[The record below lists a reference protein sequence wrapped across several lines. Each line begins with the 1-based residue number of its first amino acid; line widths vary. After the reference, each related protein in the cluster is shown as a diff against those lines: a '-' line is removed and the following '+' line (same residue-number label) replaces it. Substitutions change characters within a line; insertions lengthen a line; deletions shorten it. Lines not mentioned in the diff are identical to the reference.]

1 MALGKKEPAVTEI
14 ARETGD
20 PFKVLISCLLSLR
33 TKDKV
38 TDQASKRLFSRA
50 GEVKK
55 MAKLPLE
62 EIQTII
68 YPVGFYRKKA
78 KTIQDICAILLE
90 KYNGTVP
97 SSIDELL
104 LLPGVG
110 RKTANLVVTSG
121 FNKAG
126 ICVDTHVHRITNR
139 WGYVNTKTPDETEF
153 SLRKKLPATYW
164 LVFNDL
170 LVKFGQNICLPVSPF
185 CSKCPI
191 AKFCKKIHVG
201 KSR

>member
-1 MALGKKEPAVTEI
+1 MARNQKEPIVTEV
-14 ARETGD
+14 ARTTGD

-50 GEVKK
+50 GEVEN
-55 MAKLPLE
+55 MARLSVE

-78 KTIQDICAILLE
+78 KTIREICAILLA
-90 KYNGTVP
+90 KHNGNVP

-121 FNKAG
+121 FSKAG
-126 ICVDTHVHRITNR
+126 ICVDTHVHRVTNR
-139 WGYVNTKTPDETEF
+139 WGYVNTKTPEQTEF

-185 CSKCPI
+185 CSKCTI
-191 AKFCKKIHVG
+191 AKFCKKIHVT